1 MDKKIIVKKKS
12 TIKAIL
18 VFGLLGLFF
27 LNVTAQKELP
37 LIQVAPNKHF
47 FQTSDGQ
54 PFFWLGD
61 TGWLLFVKMN
71 REEIIQYLDN
81 RKSKGYN
88 LIQVMVVHDLKK
100 AVNIY
105 GDTAF
110 VNKDLSQPIT
120 TAGNDYKN
128 AAAYDFWDHVEFA
141 IQAAAQ
147 RGIYLALVPV
157 WGSNVK
163 EGMVSIAAAQSYA
176 KFLVNRLGHHQ
187 NIIWLNGGDLKGSE
201 KTEIWN
207 AIGNALRANDPKHL
221 IGFHPRGRSTSS
233 EWFHQSS
240 WLDFNMFQSGH
251 KDYAQDTVEPR
262 MGEDNWKFMQADY
275 ALQPTKP
282 SFDGEP
288 SYEMIPHGL
297 HDTTAPKWKA
307 ADLRR
312 YAYWS
317 VFSGGAG
324 FTYGHNAVMQFHN
337 GQGVGDYGS
346 KQDWK
351 DAMNDPGAGQ
361 MQWVKKLVLSKPYF
375 DRVPDQELIV
385 SKQGERYERIVAT
398 KGKDYAFVYTYTGRV
413 LEIQMGKIAGK
424 QVKASWYNPRNG
436 TYQLIGKYRNQGT
449 QVFQPNGKQEAG
461 NDWILVLETM
471 LN

>member
-1 MDKKIIVKKKS
+1 M
-12 TIKAIL
+12 L
-18 VFGLLGLFF
+18 VALLGLLF
-27 LNVTAQKELP
+27 LNVSAQKDPP

-47 FQTSDGQ
+47 FQTADGK

-81 RKSKGYN
+81 RKVKGYN
-88 LIQVMVVHDLKK
+88 MIQVMLVHDLKK
-100 AVNIY
+100 AVNVY
-105 GDTAF
+105 GDSAF
-110 VNKDLSQPIT
+110 VNRDLSHPVVT
-120 TAGNDYKN
+120 KGNEFKN
-128 AAAYDFWDHVEFA
+128 AVAYDFWDHVEFA

-147 RGIYLALVPV
+147 RSIYLALVPV

-163 EGMVSIAAAQSYA
+163 EGLVSISAAETYA
-176 KFLVNRLGHHQ
+176 KFLVNRFGQHSNL
-187 NIIWLNGGDLKGSE
+187 IWLNGGDLKGSE

-207 AIGNALRANDPKHL
+207 AIGNTLRANDAKHL
-221 IGFHPRGRSTSS
+221 IGFHPRGRSSSS

-262 MGEDNWKFMQADY
+262 IGEDNWKFMQIDY
-275 ALQPTKP
+275 TTAPTKP

-297 HDTTAPKWKA
+297 HDTTAPKWQA

-337 GQGVGDYGS
+337 GQGIGDYGT
-346 KQDWK
+346 KQNWK
-351 DAMNDPGAGQ
+351 NAINDPGAGQ
-361 MQWVKKLVLSKPYF
+361 MLWLKKLILSKPYF
-375 DRVPDQELIV
+375 DRIPDQDLVV

-398 KGKDYAFVYTYTGRV
+398 RGKDYAFVYTYTGSA
-413 LEIQMGKIAGK
+413 LEIQMGRIAGK
-424 QVKASWYNPRNG
+424 QVTASWFNPSTG
-436 TYQLIGKYRNQGT
+436 KTTLIGQFNNQGK
-449 QVFQPNGKQEAG
+449 QVFKPVGKPIAG
-461 NDWILVLETM
+461 NDWVLILETIHK
-471 LN
+471 

>member
-1 MDKKIIVKKKS
+1 MKQIVLKKGFF
-12 TIKAIL
+12 IL
-18 VFGLLGLFF
+18 ALLGCFLFRSS
-27 LNVTAQKELP
+27 AQKALP

-47 FQTSDGQ
+47 FQTADGQ

-61 TGWLLFVKMN
+61 TGWLLFVKMS
-71 REEIIQYLDN
+71 REEIVQYLDN
-81 RKSKGYN
+81 RKGKGFN
-88 LIQVMVVHDLKK
+88 MIQVMVVHDLKK

-105 GDTAF
+105 GDSAF
-110 VNKDLSQPIT
+110 VNRDISKPIVT
-120 TAGNDYKN
+120 PGNDVKN
-128 AAAYDFWDHVEFA
+128 AMAYDFWDHLEFA
-141 IQAAAQ
+141 IQEASKK
-147 RGIYLALVPV
+147 GIYLALVPV

-163 EGMVSIAAAQSYA
+163 EGLVSIASAQTFA
-176 KFLVNRLGHHQ
+176 QFLVKRFGQYHNLV
-187 NIIWLNGGDLKGSE
+187 WLNGGDLKGSD

-207 AIGNALRANDPKHL
+207 AIGNTLKANDNQHL

-233 EWFHQSS
+233 EWFHQSN

-262 MGEDNWKFMQADY
+262 MGEDNWKFMQNDY

-297 HDTTAPKWKA
+297 HDTTAPKWQA

-317 VFSGGAG
+317 VFAGGAG

-337 GQGVGDYGS
+337 GQGVGDYGT
-346 KQDWK
+346 KQNWK
-351 DAMNDPGAGQ
+351 DAINDSGAGQ

-375 DRVPDQELIV
+375 DRVPDQSLIA
-385 SKQGERYERIVAT
+385 SKQGERYGRVVACR
-398 KGKDYAFVYTYTGRV
+398 GKDYVFAYTYTGSSFD
-413 LEIQMGKIAGK
+413 IQMGKIQGA

-436 TYQLIGKYRNQGT
+436 NTQLIGQFSNKGIQK
-449 QVFQPNGKQEAG
+449 FQPTGTAQNG
-461 NDWILVLETM
+461 NDWVLVLESI
-471 LN
+471 NSK

>member
-1 MDKKIIVKKKS
+1 MKQIVFKKGFF
-12 TIKAIL
+12 IL
-18 VFGLLGLFF
+18 ALLGSFLFR
-27 LNVTAQKELP
+27 VSAQKVLP
-37 LIQVAPNKHF
+37 LIQVASNKHF
-47 FQTSDGQ
+47 FQTSDGK

-71 REEIIQYLDN
+71 RDEIVQYLDN
-81 RKSKGYN
+81 RKAKGFN

-100 AVNIY
+100 AVNVY
-105 GDTAF
+105 GDSAF
-110 VNKDLSQPIT
+110 ANRDLAKPIT
-120 TAGNDYKN
+120 TAGNDFKN
-128 AAAYDFWDHVEFA
+128 ASAYDFWDHLEFA
-141 IQAAAQ
+141 IQEASK
-147 RGIYLALVPV
+147 RGIYLAMVPV

-163 EGMVSIAAAQSYA
+163 EGMVSLSSAQSFA
-176 KFLVNRLGHHQ
+176 QFLVKRFGQHNNLV
-187 NIIWLNGGDLKGSE
+187 WLNGGDLRGSE

-207 AIGNALRANDPKHL
+207 AIGNMLKANDQKHL
-221 IGFHPRGRSTSS
+221 VGFHPRGRSTSS

-262 MGEDNWKFMQADY
+262 MGEDSWKFMQNDY

-297 HDTTAPKWKA
+297 HDTTAPKWQA

-317 VFSGGAG
+317 VFAGGAG

-337 GQGVGDYGS
+337 GQGIGDYGT
-346 KQDWK
+346 KQNWK
-351 DAMNDPGAGQ
+351 DAINDPGAGQ
-361 MQWVKKLVLSKPYF
+361 MQWMKKLVLSKSYF
-375 DRVPDQELIV
+375 DRVPDQSLIA
-385 SKQGERYERIVAT
+385 SKQGERYERVVACR
-398 KGKDYAFVYTYTGRV
+398 GKDYVFAYTYTGRAFD
-413 LEIQMGKIAGK
+413 IQMGKIQGL

-436 TYQLIGKYRNQGT
+436 TTQLIGQFNNKGIQ
-449 QVFQPNGKQEAG
+449 QFQPTGTVQNG
-461 NDWILVLETM
+461 NDWVLVLESIKDK
-471 LN
+471 